1 MVFAPLVVCCRAGT
15 LDLLLLLEGRVSE
28 ICAYY
33 DLLCCICLFFL
44 FQVRHNSECGVKY
57 QANISDFPL
66 KSLVATDLI
75 LTFAYNLLSNS

>member
-33 DLLCCICLFFL
+33 DLLCCICLFFYSK
-44 FQVRHNSECGVKY
+44 FVII
-57 QANISDFPL
+57 AN
-66 KSLVATDLI
+66 VA
-75 LTFAYNLLSNS
+75 